1 MAILDIRIHGRT
13 YQMACDDGQEKHV
26 RELAQQVDARVA
38 ALARRMGS
46 QAQEAQLLALTALL
60 LCDELNEARQTAS
73 NLRLHAGDNEA
84 LEQYE
89 RETQERVEQSVAT
102 AIAEIADDIEKIA
115 HAIETGKV

>member
-89 RETQERVEQSVAT
+89 RETQERVEQSVAA